1 MTLLLLLRS
10 TYIGAFVFFLLL
22 LEYSANQP
30 KLHQPLTHLKA
41 LSSDYTG
48 PGWDIRLM

>member
-1 MTLLLLLRS
+1 MMTPLLSPEKRVHWSLC
-10 TYIGAFVFFLLL
+10 VFLLL

-48 PGWDIRLM
+48 NG